1 METKLIK
8 ALAPTPH
15 WLCWR
20 GEPVTNKRTGET
32 KVTKK
37 PMYGVHD
44 ATGRWV
50 LHYAKTNDP
59 TTWGTYEQAAEWL
72 KVLKAERKGLGFVL
86 TLDGGNGCIDLDHC
100 LDSSNRKFKDDE
112 AGKTAARVMEIL
124 TREGVEPCSEVSQS
138 GEGLHIWGKFDLP
151 PEKVKGIR
159 NKYIEMYRAGRFIAM
174 TGDAYHDTGIHD
186 IQPAVDE
193 IIKEFHLMDEVKAPT
208 PATMPGT
215 AAGAS
220 PTMEDRA
227 LIEVIKKSK
236 QGEKFHK
243 LYDLGE
249 MGAYGND
256 HSSAD
261 AALIS
266 MLAYYTKDPEQLKRL
281 FLSSALGQDVSRKK
295 HHEGDYLDRTI
306 KKALSVVTAGY
317 NPKAY
322 AAQKQAEELE
332 RENRKST
339 ASGGTAKPESV
350 ETDVPFPEMVRRF
363 KRNDSEN
370 ADRLATLCK
379 GKFLYCT
386 DLKTWLKYDGKKW
399 RPITPVELQE
409 PARMAVKYTLA
420 TLARGY
426 ATFTERGGTLA
437 DETQKKYTAIL
448 NYLNGKAQDNVCIQ
462 NSIRLAAGKPGTM
475 CQAADFDRDPYLL
488 NCDNGVLNLKTGE
501 LIPHNPK
508 HRFMKCTR
516 AAYDGKAHSTLWADT
531 MRQIVPDAETR
542 DYVQRMAGYCLY
554 GGIREQKLFFLY
566 GRGGTGKGT
575 FIETLGHALGDYAT
589 SIPIEILLSSRN
601 GRDGNNATPEK
612 AKLKGVRLALTS
624 ESGLGNYFD
633 DGTLKL
639 LTGGD
644 VITARPL
651 HSNPISFS
659 PSHKLVGSSNYMPSI
674 KDVTDDGIKRRLVII
689 PFHAKFKR
697 DNTLRPRLE
706 APENLSDC
714 LIWAYEGYRKW
725 QKLGLDD
732 DTYSQEIAAA
742 NKTYYMDN
750 DSIGEFLDG
759 SCDIGPEYKEDVRI
773 LYDAYKDFAN
783 DTGAMLLSR
792 SGFTRELKRRLNAAR
807 VKSNGHVYLTGV
819 RKKAISEY
827 GGKFY
832 K

>member
-100 LDSSNRKFKDDE
+100 LDSSTRKFKDDE

-174 TGDAYHDTGIHD
+174 TGDAYHDAGIHD

-193 IIKEFHLMDEVKAPT
+193 IIKEFHLMDEVKAPA

-306 KKALSVVTAGY
+306 KKALAKVIDGY
-317 NPKAY
+317 NPKEY
-322 AAQKQAEELE
+322 AARKQAEELT
-332 RENRKST
+332 RNFDD
-339 ASGGTAKPESV
+339 ALISGGEEEPERKTP
-350 ETDVPFPEMVRRF
+350 ENTPFLEMLRRF
-363 KRNDSEN
+363 KKNDSEN
-370 ADRLATLCK
+370 ADTLAALCK

-399 RPITPVELQE
+399 RPVTPVELQE

-420 TLARGY
+420 ALARGY
-426 ATFTERGGTLA
+426 AVFTEKGYTLIE
-437 DETQKKYTAIL
+437 DLQKKYNRIL
-448 NYLNGKAQDNVCIQ
+448 DYLNGKAQDNISIQ
-462 NSIRLAAGKPGTM
+462 NSIRLAAGKPSIM
-475 CQAADFDRDPYLL
+475 CQAADFDREPYFL

-501 LIPHNPK
+501 LIPHNSK
-508 HRFMKCTR
+508 QRFMKCTR
-516 AAYDGKAHSTLWADT
+516 AAYDGNPHSPLWADT
-531 MRQIVPDAETR
+531 MRQIVPDADTL

-554 GGIREQKLFFLY
+554 GGIREQKLFFLF

-575 FIETLGHALGDYAT
+575 FIETLGHALGDYST
-589 SIPIEILLSSRN
+589 SIPVEILLSSRS

-624 ESGLGNYFD
+624 ESGIDNSFD

-644 VITARPL
+644 EITARPL
-651 HSNPISFS
+651 HSNPITFS

-674 KDVTDDGIKRRLVII
+674 KDVTDEGIKRRLVII
-689 PFHAKFKR
+689 PFNAKFKR

-706 APENLSDC
+706 KPENLADC
-714 LIWAYEGYRKW
+714 LLWAYEGYQKW
-725 QKLGLDD
+725 QKLGLDEG
-732 DTYSQEIAAA
+732 TYSQEIAAA
-742 NKTYYMDN
+742 NKTYYIEN
-750 DSIGEFLDG
+750 DFIGEFLEG
-759 SCDIGPEYKEDVRI
+759 SCDIGPEYREDTGK
-773 LYDAYKDFAN
+773 LYDAYKEFSI
-783 DTGAMLLSR
+783 DTGVDTMSR
-792 SGFTRELKRRLNAAR
+792 RKITGVIKRRINSTI
-807 VKSNGHVYLTGV
+807 VQSNGHRYMTGI
-819 RKKAISEY
+819 RIKAISEY
-827 GGKFY
+827 GGKL
-832 K
+832 

>member
-100 LDSSNRKFKDDE
+100 LDSSTRKFKDDE

-124 TREGVEPCSEVSQS
+124 TREGVEPCFEVSQS

-174 TGDAYHDTGIHD
+174 TGDAYHDAGIHD

-193 IIKEFHLMDEVKAPT
+193 IIKEFHLMDEVKAPA

-266 MLAYYTKDPEQLKRL
+266 TLAYYTKDPEQLKRL

-306 KKALSVVTAGY
+306 KKALAKVTDEY
-317 NPKAY
+317 NPKEY
-322 AAQKQAEELE
+322 AARKQAEEL
-332 RENRKST
+332 
-339 ASGGTAKPESV
+339 AHDFDDALISGGEEEPGRKDALKWPHVYKTAKGAAVPIPHTENLQYFLENVLHIAVRLNTVSKKLEFSGDGAKDFTGTSADAYGQKIKDKLQEYGV
-350 ETDVPFPEMVRRF
+350 RGYSLRETLNQLNTIAELHKYSPVCEYL
-363 KRNDSEN
+363 
-370 ADRLATLCK
+370 DRCAK
-379 GKFLYCT
+379 E
-386 DLKTWLKYDGKKW
+386 YDGKDYTHKLFSMLELDPDIPHDTDFCYRLFLKW
-399 RPITPVELQE
+399 FVS
-409 PARMAVKYTLA
+409 AVQIAYNSLALKKPYT
-420 TLARGY
+420 
-426 ATFTERGGTLA
+426 
-437 DETQKKYTAIL
+437 TQ
-448 NYLNGKAQDNVCIQ
+448 
-462 NSIRLAAGKPGTM
+462 
-475 CQAADFDRDPYLL
+475 
-488 NCDNGVLNLKTGE
+488 GVLVFIGPQGIGKTRFFREVVLKEHPEWFVSGE
-501 LIPHNPK
+501 
-508 HRFMKCTR
+508 R
-516 AAYDGKAHSTLWADT
+516 
-531 MRQIVPDAETR
+531 
-542 DYVQRMAGYCLY
+542 
-554 GGIREQKLFFLY
+554 
-566 GRGGTGKGT
+566 
-575 FIETLGHALGDYAT
+575 
-589 SIPIEILLSSRN
+589 
-601 GRDGNNATPEK
+601 
-612 AKLKGVRLALTS
+612 
-624 ESGLGNYFD
+624 
-633 DGTLKL
+633 
-639 LTGGD
+639 
-644 VITARPL
+644 
-651 HSNPISFS
+651 FS
-659 PSHKLVGSSNYMPSI
+659 PSDKDSAMVVWSCWIFELSEFNESSSRKRQNDMKSYIDKPIDRIRPPYAAGTKEFVRTTILFGTSNTVKFLNDETGNRRYWPIPLKSIHMDKDFRASQFWGQVMKLWKSGEVVPYLEPDKGDYEKLNRMNEPHREKSDTEQVILAAYRWDAPAETWKRKTATDIVTEIEDYLRTGEKYTPTGVGMAMQPI
-674 KDVTDDGIKRRLVII
+674 M
-689 PFHAKFKR
+689 R
-697 DNTLRPRLE
+697 DNHKVNYKYHHGYWMPPRKTLSAALDHE
-706 APENLSDC
+706 LDEEPES
-714 LIWAYEGYRKW
+714 
-725 QKLGLDD
+725 
-732 DTYSQEIAAA
+732 
-742 NKTYYMDN
+742 
-750 DSIGEFLDG
+750 
-759 SCDIGPEYKEDVRI
+759 
-773 LYDAYKDFAN
+773 
-783 DTGAMLLSR
+783 
-792 SGFTRELKRRLNAAR
+792 
-807 VKSNGHVYLTGV
+807 
-819 RKKAISEY
+819 
-827 GGKFY
+827 
-832 K
+832 